1 MCHQAYGHNEVD
13 VKALCRGFVRLLTIT
28 FMQALSCAAAAQVL
42 EARVDWAVWALDQG
56 IVQAGELTPP
66 EPLAPG
72 QAAHIAAALQRFL
85 EAALVADDGA
95 GGERR
100 NALLGLEPSMRRLAV
115 RALELLNKVAPGFR
129 RVCCVGGQSAGQA
142 ADRQLGAS
150 HCIAAQDAV
159 QIRPV
164 WPMPA
169 FGSSTKGEHFG
180 QNAYIT
186 HCRAAADCAQAASHA
201 VIQAGSAGLQQLLL
215 AALLAP
221 QRLGVPPSD
230 ALTSR
235 KLAAAARVR
244 SLMSNGFASH
254 KSICLL
260 RLAEP
265 CATGFRMFLFNQ
277 GAYMDGLTP
286 TQD

>member
-1 MCHQAYGHNEVD
+1 M
-13 VKALCRGFVRLLTIT
+13 
-28 FMQALSCAAAAQVL
+28 
-42 EARVDWAVWALDQG
+42 DWAVWALDQG
-56 IVQAGELTPP
+56 IVQAGELAPP

-85 EAALVADDGA
+85 EAALAADDGA

-115 RALELLNKVAPGFR
+115 KALELLNKVAPGFS
-129 RVCCVGGQSAGQA
+129 RVCYVWGQSAGKA

-159 QIRPV
+159 QIRLV
-164 WPMPA
+164 WPMPV

-180 QNAYIT
+180 RNAYIT
-186 HCRAAADCAQAASHA
+186 HCRAAADCAQAAPHA
-201 VIQAGSAGLQQLLL
+201 VIEADLAGLQQLLL

-244 SLMSNGFASH
+244 SLTSNGFALH
-254 KSICLL
+254 RSICLL
-260 RLAEP
+260 CLAEP
-265 CATGFRMFLFNQ
+265 CATGFRMFLLEQ
-277 GAYMDGLTP
+277 GAYVVGLTP